1 MGAKKVEQKTTAEA
15 EPWKEQQP
23 YLKEAMSGA
32 QGLYRAGFNPDQQA
46 GMAGIRNMG
55 SDPNSGFNRAKN
67 YWQGALEGGPNDA
80 LFQNVQS
87 KVLPAVN
94 SMFSSAG
101 RYGSGLHTDT
111 ATRGLTEAYAPTAQS
126 QMNMAAGALPGME
139 AGQAQSLL
147 GIGGMPQEALM
158 QYLQGITGAG
168 QYGKTTT
175 IAPPI
180 YQQNPLLGLVGPAL
194 GAVGTVMGGPIGG
207 MIGSGMGSMFA
218 PASNGAGLMQMGR
231 M

>member
-67 YWQGALEGGPNDA
+67 YWTGALQGGPNDA

-87 KVLPAVN
+87 KVLPSVN
-94 SMFSSAG
+94 SLFSNAG
-101 RYGSGLHTDT
+101 RYGSGFHADT
-111 ATRGLTEAYAPTAQS
+111 ATRALTEAYAPMAQQ
-126 QMNMAAGALPGME
+126 QMNTAAGALPGME

-147 GIGGMPQEALM
+147 GIGGMPNEQLM

-168 QYGKTTT
+168 TYGKTTT
-175 IAPPI
+175 IAPPV
-180 YQQNPLLGLVGPAL
+180 YQPNPMLGLLGAGL
-194 GAVGTVMGGPIGG
+194 GAAGTIMGGPLGA
-207 MIGSGMGSMFA
+207 SMF
-218 PASNGAGLMQMGR
+218 NQGLY
-231 M
+231 